1 MKEIET
7 TAENT
12 VKEINNNITENERI
26 EIYKNLW
33 SRKEKYIQKKIM
45 KVNKERT
52 RIFSEIIFSRCQY
65 KQEFDPKKRSV
76 IKNNVLKNNVFTPLK
91 LENMKNNVTEEIQIN
106 NPIELIN
113 INIPP
118 EKDERM
124 QYNLPEFLQDSSNE
138 ESFEGF
144 ENEPIPNTQE
154 IDIFIQK
161 IRNHP
166 IQTTNSPS
174 SSDPRTSTSESS
186 YTTIQSNQENNQL
199 LNREDEQLMIKKR
212 QK

>member
-76 IKNNVLKNNVFTPLK
+76 IKNNILKNNVFNPLE

-124 QYNLPEFLQDSSNE
+124 QW
-138 ESFEGF
+138 
-144 ENEPIPNTQE
+144 
-154 IDIFIQK
+154 K
-161 IRNHP
+161 
-166 IQTTNSPS
+166 
-174 SSDPRTSTSESS
+174 
-186 YTTIQSNQENNQL
+186 
-199 LNREDEQLMIKKR
+199 
-212 QK
+212 